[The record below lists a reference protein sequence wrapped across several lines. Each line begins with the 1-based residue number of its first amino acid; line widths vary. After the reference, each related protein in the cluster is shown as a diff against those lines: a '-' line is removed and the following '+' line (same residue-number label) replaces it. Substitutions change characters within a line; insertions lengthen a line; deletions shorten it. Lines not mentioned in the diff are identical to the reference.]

1 MFLENNAKKN
11 NFACFW
17 FLQLQFS
24 CLLSKFPSF
33 ITFFFCYL
41 LHIYLV
47 KSKKCTHNL
56 QQALLNL
63 SVGRCQRCT
72 WMLYLVV
79 TQCLVDVIDLP
90 GCSSCHLIPDNRHG
104 CTQMLGCSSCHS
116 MPDSR
121 YVCAYMLLDVV
132 VVFGCSCCHL
142 MPDSRYS
149 CT

>member
-1 MFLENNAKKN
+1 MHHLNENHFFITVFTFPFKKKLQNAVNTIQLFVMFLENNAKKN

-90 GCSSCHLIPDNRHG
+90 GCSSCHLIPHNRNG
-104 CTQMLGCSSCHS
+104 CT
-116 MPDSR
+116 
-121 YVCAYMLLDVV
+121 
-132 VVFGCSCCHL
+132 
-142 MPDSRYS
+142 
-149 CT
+149 

>member
-11 NFACFW
+11 NFAGFW

-24 CLLSKFPSF
+24 CLMSKFPSF

-90 GCSSCHLIPDNRHG
+90 GCSSCHLIPDNRLG

-121 YVCAYMLLDVV
+121 YGCTEMMVDVV
-132 VVFGCSCCHL
+132 GVPG
-142 MPDSRYS
+142 
-149 CT
+149 